1 MAKNKNNQTIWK
13 TRIQKKSS
21 ALFQKVGSSIE
32 IDKNLYKQDIEGS
45 IAHVE
50 MLFRQKII
58 SFKIKN
64 KIIYGLNKI
73 ENEIK
78 KKKFIYKYSYED
90 IHINIE
96 KRLFEIIGDD
106 AGYIH
111 TARSRNDQ
119 VITDFKIWIRSAT
132 KEININLDKVIK
144 STIKLAEKNIDT
156 IMPGFTHLKNA
167 QAISFAHYLM
177 AYVEMFSR
185 DKKRFLNN
193 LDNLEESPLGVA
205 ALAGTSFNIDRN
217 YTAKKLGF
225 KKPTNNSIDT
235 VSDRDF
241 VLDFLYSVSVCSMH
255 ISRISEELIIWN
267 SEGFS
272 LINLSDKIVTG
283 SSIMPQKKNPDML
296 EYLRGK
302 TGKTYG
308 NLFSMLT
315 ILKGLPLSYF
325 KDLQDDKEIVFQS
338 NDNLINCLKVFDEI
352 LKNSSSNKK
361 RMLELANSGYITA
374 TDLADYLVKNHSMS
388 FRKAYQ
394 KTASIVNFAEKKKKN
409 LSDLTIEEL
418 KKIEPKLTNDV
429 LKVFDLKNSIN
440 SKKSYGGTSFD
451 NIKKMIMKYKKQKWL
466 KKFL

>member
-1 MAKNKNNQTIWK
+1 MRKNKNNQAIWG
-13 TRIQKKSS
+13 TRIKKSS
-21 ALFQKVGSSIE
+21 STLFQKIGNSID
-32 IDKNLYKQDIEGS
+32 IDKRLYKEDIQGS

-50 MLFRQKII
+50 MLFKQKII

-73 ENEIK
+73 EKEISN
-78 KKKFIYKYSYED
+78 KKFEFNKKYED
-90 IHINIE
+90 IHMNIE
-96 KRLFEIIGDD
+96 KRLFQIIGDE
-106 AGYIH
+106 AGYVH

-132 KEININLDKVIK
+132 KKINFTIDKVIK
-144 STIKLAEKNIDT
+144 STLKLAEKNVET

-177 AYVEMFSR
+177 AYVEMFNR
-185 DKKRFLNN
+185 DKKRFINN
-193 LDNLEESPLGVA
+193 LESLDESPLGVA

-217 YTAKKLGF
+217 YTSKKLGF
-225 KKPTNNSIDT
+225 KRPTSNSIDT

-255 ISRISEELIIWN
+255 ISRIAEELIIWN
-267 SEGFS
+267 SDGFN
-272 LINLSDKIVTG
+272 LINLSDKVVTG
-283 SSIMPQKKNPDML
+283 SSIMPQKKNPDLL

-302 TGKTYG
+302 VGSSYG

-325 KDLQDDKEIVFQS
+325 KDLQDDKEIVFKS
-338 NDNLINCLKVFDEI
+338 NDLLINCLKIFDEI
-352 LKNSSSNKK
+352 LKNSSANKK

-394 KTASIVNFAEKKKKN
+394 KTAAVVNLAEKKKKKLN
-409 LSDLTIEEL
+409 ELSLEEL
-418 KKIEPKLTNDV
+418 KKIEPKLNNDV
-429 LKVFDLKNSIN
+429 LKVFDLRNSIN

-451 NIKKMIMKYKKQKWL
+451 NIKKMIMKYKKQK
-466 KKFL
+466 

>member
-1 MAKNKNNQTIWK
+1 MRKNKNNQAIWG
-13 TRIQKKSS
+13 TRIKKSS
-21 ALFQKVGSSIE
+21 STLFQKIGNSID
-32 IDKNLYKQDIEGS
+32 IDKRLYKEDIQGS

-50 MLFRQKII
+50 MLFKQKII

-73 ENEIK
+73 EKEISN
-78 KKKFIYKYSYED
+78 KKFEFNKKYED
-90 IHINIE
+90 IHMNIE
-96 KRLFEIIGDD
+96 KRLFQIIGDE
-106 AGYIH
+106 AGYVH

-119 VITDFKIWIRSAT
+119 VITDFKIWIRSAI
-132 KEININLDKVIK
+132 KEINFTIDKVIK
-144 STIKLAEKNIDT
+144 STLKLAEKNVET

-177 AYVEMFSR
+177 AYVEMFNR
-185 DKKRFLNN
+185 DKKRFINN
-193 LDNLEESPLGVA
+193 LESLDESPLGVA

-217 YTAKKLGF
+217 YTSKKLGF
-225 KKPTNNSIDT
+225 KRPTSNSIDT

-255 ISRISEELIIWN
+255 ISRIAEELIIWN
-267 SEGFS
+267 SDGFN
-272 LINLSDKIVTG
+272 LINLSDKVVTG
-283 SSIMPQKKNPDML
+283 SSIMPQKKNPDLL

-302 TGKTYG
+302 VGSSYG

-325 KDLQDDKEIVFQS
+325 KDLQDDKEIVFKS
-338 NDNLINCLKVFDEI
+338 NDLLINCLKIFDEI
-352 LKNSSSNKK
+352 LKNSSANKK

-394 KTASIVNFAEKKKKN
+394 KTAAVVNLAEKKKKKLN
-409 LSDLTIEEL
+409 ELSLEEL
-418 KKIEPKLTNDV
+418 KKVEPKLNNAV

-451 NIKKMIMKYKKQKWL
+451 NIKKMITKYKK
-466 KKFL
+466 